1 MSYIDNGYR
10 YSLSAYVYKLMVD
23 GDVLNVFLII
33 NQAFYDRTYE
43 VLNPK
48 NSMYISNNDGYLNP
62 QVIPSKDS
70 LINSNTLIRLSR
82 KYYSKSQ
89 LDKINIILARQNEE

>member
-1 MSYIDNGYR
+1 M
-10 YSLSAYVYKLMVD
+10 
-23 GDVLNVFLII
+23 GDILNVFLII

-62 QVIPSKDS
+62 QVIPSKDA
-70 LINSNTLIRLSR
+70 LINANTLIRLSR
-82 KYYSKSQ
+82 KNYSKSQ
-89 LDKINIILARQNEE
+89 LDKINIILSCQNEE

>member
-1 MSYIDNGYR
+1 MQIQ
-10 YSLSAYVYKLMVD
+10 SLSLRIQVD
-23 GDVLNVFLII
+23 GDILNVFLII

-62 QVIPSKDS
+62 QVIPSKDA
-70 LINSNTLIRLSR
+70 LINANTLIRLSR
-82 KYYSKSQ
+82 KNYSKSQ
-89 LDKINIILARQNEE
+89 LDKINIILSRQNEE

>member
-1 MSYIDNGYR
+1 MGIGNTLD
-10 YSLSAYVYKLMVD
+10 M
-23 GDVLNVFLII
+23 GDILNVFLII

-62 QVIPSKDS
+62 QVIPSKDA
-70 LINSNTLIRLSR
+70 LINANTLIRLSR
-82 KYYSKSQ
+82 KNYSKSQ
-89 LDKINIILARQNEE
+89 LDKINIILSRQNEE

>member
-1 MSYIDNGYR
+1 MQIQ
-10 YSLSAYVYKLMVD
+10 SLSLRIQVD
-23 GDVLNVFLII
+23 GDILNVFLII

-62 QVIPSKDS
+62 QVIPSKDA
-70 LINSNTLIRLSR
+70 LINANTLIRLSR
-82 KYYSKSQ
+82 KNYNKSQ
-89 LDKINIILARQNEE
+89 LDKINIILSRQNEE

>member
-1 MSYIDNGYR
+1 MQIQ
-10 YSLSAYVYKLMVD
+10 SLSLRIQVD
-23 GDVLNVFLII
+23 GDILNVFLII

-62 QVIPSKDS
+62 QVIPSKDA
-70 LINSNTLIRLSR
+70 LINANTLIRLSR
-82 KYYSKSQ
+82 KNYSKLQ
-89 LDKINIILARQNEE
+89 LDKINIILSRQNEE

>member
-1 MSYIDNGYR
+1 M
-10 YSLSAYVYKLMVD
+10 

-82 KYYSKSQ
+82 RYYSKSQ

>member
-1 MSYIDNGYR
+1 M
-10 YSLSAYVYKLMVD
+10 
-23 GDVLNVFLII
+23 GDILNVFLII

-62 QVIPSKDS
+62 QVIPSKDA
-70 LINSNTLIRLSR
+70 LINANTLIRLSR
-82 KYYSKSQ
+82 KNYSKSQ
-89 LDKINIILARQNEE
+89 LDKINIILSRQNEE